1 MDKNKLPTNSS
12 LYQEERGIEL
22 KWALIYLRRL
32 RAGYDP
38 IRHRR
43 RCRQSYAC
51 GDVSQRPAAHAAR
64 SPRPAPPGTLAWVPS
79 PQPQRRRRRLV
90 AAVTSS
96 VRYFQGLREKGEDER
111 TDLEAPA
118 RSPDPLGRLALAG
131 SLGEPV
137 ASQSRTRLTGSL
149 VLDPSC
155 GWHPL
160 DTLDHRLPSL
170 ASPPRLLCLSDLG
183 RDLKGS
189 GVERGGVCGWDW
201 VPGGG
206 DEAES
211 LPFFRDP
218 TFTIAVKEMHRI
230 LLVE

>member
-90 AAVTSS
+90 SAHDSS
-96 VRYFQGLREKGEDER
+96 VRDSQGLIEKGEDER
-111 TDLEAPA
+111 TDLDAA
-118 RSPDPLGRLALAG
+118 ALAPDPSRRLAFVG
-131 SLGEPV
+131 SPGPPV
-137 ASQSRTRLTGSL
+137 ASHGHTRLISSL
-149 VLDPSC
+149 EC
-155 GWHPL
+155 
-160 DTLDHRLPSL
+160 
-170 ASPPRLLCLSDLG
+170 
-183 RDLKGS
+183 
-189 GVERGGVCGWDW
+189 
-201 VPGGG
+201 
-206 DEAES
+206 
-211 LPFFRDP
+211 
-218 TFTIAVKEMHRI
+218 
-230 LLVE
+230 